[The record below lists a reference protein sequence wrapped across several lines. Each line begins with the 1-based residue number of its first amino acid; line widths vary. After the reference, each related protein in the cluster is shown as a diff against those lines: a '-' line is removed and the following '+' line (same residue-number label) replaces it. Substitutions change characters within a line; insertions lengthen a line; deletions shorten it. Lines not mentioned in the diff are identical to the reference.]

1 MLLELLGAALLTTS
15 PAAKPP
21 AHASTRAACTLV
33 TRRDV
38 SKVFGGAYAFSGS
51 ATSGRSGPGGTVIAT
66 HSWLCR
72 YVPVA
77 SGAKQSI
84 VIRVNE
90 FANPAAAHRAVPKWL
105 AEFGA
110 SGRNVTTIPQPNLG
124 DEASLQR
131 SPLMRAI
138 CVRRGDTLVMI
149 DVAPSATDQQLDT
162 LGTLALGR
170 R

>member
-1 MLLELLGAALLTTS
+1 MLFELLGAALLAMS
-15 PAAKPP
+15 PAAKLP
-21 AHASTRAACTLV
+21 ADASTRAACALI

-38 SKVFGGAYAFSGS
+38 SKVFGGSYAFSGS
-51 ATSGRSGPGGTVIAT
+51 TRAGRNGPGGTAITT

-90 FANPAAAHRAVPKWL
+90 FATPAAAHRAIPKWL

-110 SGRNVTTIPQPNLG
+110 AGTNVTTIPQPDLG

-149 DVAPSATDQQLDT
+149 DVSPSATDQQLDA
-162 LGTLALGR
+162 LGAVALGR
-170 R
+170 L